1 MSKHNREERIAR
13 LSAASEQKKQ
23 DALTATE
30 KAIRKLQKEGKAI
43 TFKAVAREAQVSTS
57 YLYKYPELKE
67 KIAKLREEQRR
78 SGKRVMPVA
87 SDNSKNRII
96 THLKRRIKDLEQEI
110 TQLRQANES
119 LAGRAFELEEYENT
133 VERFRKHNEKLNVE
147 IERLAEENSELK
159 DKLARHNLNPKKKVT
174 SIKSKS
180 KQKRPYI
187 PVPDSVK
194 EELNNLN
201 IKINSTLRSLIRAN
215 PEEVVLEAI
224 EALKYALVHQDIPNI
239 GGWLNKAIKNR
250 WKKPEKSTQ
259 RTQHRQYTQHKQ
271 EEELVFPEGFE
282 EWYLQAIDSNFIV
295 NESPVGLPK
304 NIKGELLVKVNR
316 PTTSGLPYSQMSWI
330 EAREIMSLEL
340 K

>member
-1 MSKHNREERIAR
+1 MMSKHNREERIAR

-23 DALTATE
+23 DALIATE
-30 KAIRKLQKEGKAI
+30 KAIRKLQKEGKVI

-96 THLKRRIKDLEQEI
+96 NHLKRRIKDLEQEI

-133 VERFRKHNEKLNVE
+133 VSRFRKHNEKLNTE

-159 DKLARHNLNPKKKVT
+159 DKLARYNLNPKKKVT

-180 KQKRPYI
+180 KQKRSYI

-194 EELNNLN
+194 EELNNLEL
-201 IKINSTLRSLIRAN
+201 KINSTLRTLIRAN

-224 EALKYALVHQDIPNI
+224 EALKYALNHQDIPNA
-239 GGWLNKAIKNR
+239 GGWLNKAIKN
-250 WKKPEKSTQ
+250 K
-259 RTQHRQYTQHKQ
+259 
-271 EEELVFPEGFE
+271 
-282 EWYLQAIDSNFIV
+282 
-295 NESPVGLPK
+295 
-304 NIKGELLVKVNR
+304 
-316 PTTSGLPYSQMSWI
+316 
-330 EAREIMSLEL
+330 EIL
-340 K
+340 

>member
-1 MSKHNREERIAR
+1 MRNNNKEERIAR

-23 DALTATE
+23 DALAATE
-30 KAIRKLQKEGKAI
+30 KAIRKLQKEGKVI
-43 TFKAVAREAQVSTS
+43 TFKSVAREAQVSTS

-67 KIAKLREEQRR
+67 KITKLREEQKR
-78 SGKRVMPVA
+78 SGRRVIPAA

-96 THLKRRIKDLEQEI
+96 GHLKRRIKDLEEEVA
-110 TQLRQANES
+110 QLKQANES

-133 VERFRKHNEKLNVE
+133 VERFRKHNEKLNAEV
-147 IERLAEENSELK
+147 ERLAEENSELK
-159 DKLARHNLNPKKKVT
+159 DKLARHNLSSTKKVT
-174 SIKSKS
+174 SIKK

-194 EELNNLN
+194 EELKNLGL
-201 IKINSTLRSLIRAN
+201 KINSTLRTLIRAN

-224 EALKYALVHQDIPNI
+224 EALKYALANQDVPNA

-250 WKKPEKSTQ
+250 WKKPENILQHIQNTQ
-259 RTQHRQYTQHKQ
+259 QE

-282 EWYLQAIDSNFIV
+282 EWYVQAIDLKFIV
-295 NESPVGLPK
+295 NESPAELPK
-304 NIKGELLVKVNR
+304 NTKGELLVKVNR
-316 PTTSGLPYSQMSWI
+316 PTASGLPHSQMSWI
-330 EAREIMSLEL
+330 EAKKIMEGES